1 MVSNPAVFSKES
13 LRSICPNSLLGLFN
27 EILVTPGSTFFT
39 VLVTGLIIFLAFV
52 RFLITGIGNAARLL
66 SILSLWLTASL
77 ASTPALANPI
87 AGCNAANSVIAT
99 PIGLPIFEVPFLTT
113 CPQI

>member
-13 LRSICPNSLLGLFN
+13 LRSICPNSLLELFN

-77 ASTPALANPI
+77 ASTPALRM
-87 AGCNAANSVIAT
+87 
-99 PIGLPIFEVPFLTT
+99 
-113 CPQI
+113 

>member
-1 MVSNPAVFSKES
+1 M
-13 LRSICPNSLLGLFN
+13 GLFN

-87 AGCNAANSVIAT
+87 AGCNANSYTYRFTYFWSSISNY
-99 PIGLPIFEVPFLTT
+99 LS
-113 CPQI
+113 QI